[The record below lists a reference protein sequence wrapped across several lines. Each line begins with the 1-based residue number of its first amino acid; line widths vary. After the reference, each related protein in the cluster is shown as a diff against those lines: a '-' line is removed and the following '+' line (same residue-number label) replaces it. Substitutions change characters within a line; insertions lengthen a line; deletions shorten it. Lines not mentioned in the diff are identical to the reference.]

1 MSAKPTYEEL
11 EKRVRELERTASNT
25 RQYLEA
31 SQENEQKFR
40 AAFEGSH
47 DAITLTTKEGTFL
60 DCNQRALELFGLQSK
75 NDLFEKRPADLSPPL
90 QHDGRPSVETSREF
104 IDKVFREGNAHRFEW
119 LHQRK
124 TGEVFPAEVILTPVR
139 IGNQEVL
146 QASIRDIT
154 DRKRAAEALQQAAE
168 KYCTIINT
176 TIDGF
181 WQADMQGRFVDVNDA
196 YCRLTGYSSEE
207 LLNMSIA
214 DIEAI
219 ENPEATAKRI
229 QRIEETGFDR
239 FETRHRR
246 KDGMIVDVEIS
257 VNYLATDGGRLFVFV
272 RDITGRKNAE
282 KALRESEEKYRSL
295 FENVV
300 EGIFQTTPDG
310 RFLSANPFL
319 ANLLGFDSPWELTET
334 LTNLGEQHY
343 ANSEDR
349 EKFKKI
355 LETKGFVRGF
365 ETRLLRKDG
374 GEIWAS
380 LNARAVKDDEGS
392 LLYYEGTLMDITD
405 RKRAEEKI
413 HQMAYYDSLT
423 GLPNRVLFCDRLS
436 IAMAQARR
444 NQRRVAVSMLDLD
457 HFKEVNDTLG
467 HDVGDLL
474 LKAAADRLSAA
485 LRKSDTVARFGGDEF
500 VLMIPGL
507 KEVDDLIPVARKIV
521 ESFRKPFLI
530 GGYQLFVT
538 TSMGIAVHP
547 DDGTTENILLK
558 NADSAMYQAKR
569 TGRNRYHI
577 SNKG

>member
-1 MSAKPTYEEL
+1 MTDKPTYEEL
-11 EKRVRELERTASNT
+11 EKRVRELERAASNS

-31 SQENEQKFR
+31 TQENEQKFR

-47 DAITLTTKEGTFL
+47 DAITLITKEGTFL
-60 DCNQRALELFGLQSK
+60 DCNQRSLELFGLQSK
-75 NDLFEKRPADLSPPL
+75 SDLLERRPADLSPAL

-104 IDKVFREGNAHRFEW
+104 IDKVFREENTHRFEW
-119 LHQRK
+119 LHQHK

-154 DRKRAAEALQQAAE
+154 ERKQAEEVLNQEEE
-168 KYCTIINT
+168 KHRTIINT

-214 DIEAI
+214 DIEVI

-229 QRIEETGFDR
+229 RKIEETGFDR

-272 RDITGRKNAE
+272 RDISSRKNAE

-300 EGIFQTTPDG
+300 EGIFQTTRDG

-319 ANLLGFDSPWELTET
+319 ANLLGFDSPQELMGS

-343 ANSEDR
+343 ENPEDR
-349 EKFKKI
+349 AKFRKI

-365 ETRLLRKDG
+365 ETCLLRKDG
-374 GEIWAS
+374 GKIWAS
-380 LNARAVKDDEGS
+380 LNARTVKDDEGS
-392 LLYYEGTLMDITD
+392 VLYYEGTLMDITD

-413 HQMAYYDSLT
+413 HQMAYYDPLT
-423 GLPNRVLFCDRLS
+423 RLPNRELLSDRL
-436 IAMAQARR
+436 AVALAHARR
-444 NQRRVAVSMLDLD
+444 KRRRVAVAMIDLD
-457 HFKEVNDTLG
+457 NFKDVNDNLG
-467 HDVGDLL
+467 HDIGDLL
-474 LKAAADRLSAA
+474 LKAAAERLNAA
-485 LRKSDTVARFGGDEF
+485 LRESDTVARFGGDEF
-500 VLMIPGL
+500 VLVIPDL
-507 KEVDDLIPVARKIV
+507 KEADDVIPVARKIV

-530 GGYQLFVT
+530 GAHQLLVT
-538 TSMGIAVHP
+538 TSIGIAVYP
-547 DDGTTENILLK
+547 DDRTKENILLK
-558 NADSAMYQAKR
+558 NADSAMYQAKQ
-569 TGRNRYHI
+569 TGRNRYQI
-577 SNKG
+577 YNKG